1 MLMRDAMDQSGV
13 ASRRDRPALPLL
25 AALVLALVG
34 LATGGGLVVYFI
46 AGVSLR
52 LALAVVTVLIAA
64 AAGLAW
70 PRLTPEARRAFKV
83 RAWAG
88 ARAGLLAT
96 LAYDLTRLATV
107 ELLGL
112 SVNPFEAIP
121 LFGQL
126 LAGGGSATT
135 ATNALGIAYHAANG
149 IGFGLAYG
157 VVAGERGVVPG
168 VLWGLGLE
176 AAMLT
181 FYPGWLDIRAIQE
194 FFGVSVLGHL
204 AYGAT
209 LGWTARRLLRDTP
222 PAGPSASRAGQRGGG
237 LPQP

>member
-1 MLMRDAMDQSGV
+1 MPRATDHREVTG
-13 ASRRDRPALPLL
+13 RRALPALPLV

-34 LATGGGLVVYFI
+34 LATGGGLVVFFI
-46 AGVSLR
+46 AGVSLP
-52 LALAVVTVLIAA
+52 LALAVVTTLIAA
-64 AAGLAW
+64 AVGLTW
-70 PRLTPEARRAFKV
+70 PRLGAEARRAFRV
-83 RAWAG
+83 RAWVG

-107 ELLGL
+107 EALGL

-126 LAGGGSATT
+126 LVGAGSATT
-135 ATNALGIAYHAANG
+135 ATNVLGIAYHAANG
-149 IGFGLAYG
+149 VGFGLAYG
-157 VVAGERGVVPG
+157 VVAGDCGVLAG

-181 FYPGWLDIRAIQE
+181 FYPGWLDVRAIQE

-204 AYGAT
+204 VYGAT
-209 LGWTARRLLRDTP
+209 LGWTAQRLLAAQAQAAARPEAARGRD
-222 PAGPSASRAGQRGGG
+222 RAV
-237 LPQP
+237 